1 MVYNYCVT
9 NTHINGVEHMDRT
22 QIMLDP
28 ELHEKLKR
36 MAHQE
41 KRSLSALI
49 REMLNRHIAERQRMA
64 LVAAARALLEDYQ
77 TDPELTAFASL
88 DGEDFNA

>member
-1 MVYNYCVT
+1 M
-9 NTHINGVEHMDRT
+9 MDRT

-36 MAHQE
+36 MAQQE
-41 KRSLSALI
+41 KRSLSDLI
-49 REMLNRHIAERQRMA
+49 REMLSRHIAERQRMA

-77 TDPELTAFASL
+77 TDPELTAFVTL
-88 DGEDFNA
+88 DREEFNA

>member
-1 MVYNYCVT
+1 
-9 NTHINGVEHMDRT
+9 MDRT

-41 KRSLSALI
+41 KRSLSDLI